1 MQDEKGCVMV
11 ACGGFKRGQL
21 TYMRSSIKITRRYTT
36 GLKSMAAVMEIEN
49 PDVSAVF
56 KYCRK
61 ISRICD
67 LRSSPED
74 IYETLSIKDKLILMK
89 GGTI

>member
-1 MQDEKGCVMV
+1 MPDGKGCVMV
-11 ACGGFKRGQL
+11 ACGGFKHGQL
-21 TYMRSSIKITRRYTT
+21 SYMRSSIKITRRYTAV
-36 GLKSMAAVMEIEN
+36 LKGMAIVMKIAN

-56 KYCRK
+56 SYCRK
-61 ISRICD
+61 QSRVCE